1 MFGIDFFRV
10 MSESDDSFVPPEDTN
25 PKKDTKK
32 NKKRKNET
40 HGEKENVIEEV
51 SSSKKQKKD
60 EAGGSSNDA
69 PYITGKDGTKM
80 YSLGNERYVSKSSFK
95 GKEYINIREY
105 YKDGDEMKPGKKGIS
120 LTMEQFE
127 ALKNAITY
135 L

>member
-1 MFGIDFFRV
+1 

-32 NKKRKNET
+32 SMKRKNET
-40 HGEKENVIEEV
+40 KGEKDDGIEEV

-60 EAGGSSNDA
+60 KTGGNSDDA
-69 PYITGKDGTKM
+69 PYITGKDGSKM

-127 ALKNAITY
+127 ALKNAIAH